1 MFVALAES
9 LSFSRTAEQ
18 LFMTQPALSKAIRD
32 IEGTLGLPLFER
44 TTRSV
49 QLTEGGAKL
58 QSVARTV
65 VGEYDAGLQ
74 RLRTS
79 AQQAALQLS
88 IAALPSFAHALMP
101 SVCAALEREHPA
113 VQITVHD
120 CSNDAAIKRLLNYEV
135 DFALASVAPSHP
147 DLMYQE
153 LLRDRFVLLSCPP
166 WSRQV
171 HARMHLD
178 ELMDLP
184 LITLT
189 NASTALRY
197 ISAAYLQ
204 RGVEFRPKMQL
215 DQVGT
220 VCAFVR
226 KGLGVAI
233 LPYLGMLPIGNL
245 RCMQLTEIVDG
256 PLRSL
261 GLVTRRTGSRTALVS
276 AAMQLVQEAS
286 AAVMARHPAWILPAH
301 APRRRRTG
309 SDC

>member
-1 MFVALAES
+1 MFLALAES
-9 LSFSRTAEQ
+9 LNFSKSAEQ
-18 LFMTQPALSKAIRD
+18 LFMTQPALSKAIRE

-58 QSVARTV
+58 LPVARTI
-65 VGEYDAGLQ
+65 VGEYEAGLQ

-79 AQQAALQLS
+79 AQQEALQLA

-120 CSNDAAIKRLLNYEV
+120 CSNGAAIKRLLNYEV

-171 HARMHLD
+171 RARMHLD

-204 RGVEFRPKMQL
+204 RGVEFRPKMQM

-220 VCAFVR
+220 IAAFVR
-226 KGLGVAI
+226 KGLGIAV
-233 LPYLGMLPIGNL
+233 LPYLGMLPIGSL
-245 RCMQLTEIVDG
+245 RGMQLSEVVDG
-256 PLRSL
+256 PVRSL
-261 GLVTRRTGSRTALVS
+261 GLVTRRTGSRSPLVT
-276 AAMQLVQEAS
+276 AAMQAVQDAS
-286 AAVMARHPAWILPAH
+286 TAVMERHPAWILPPH
-301 APRRRRTG
+301 AQGRKPRGAAR
-309 SDC
+309 